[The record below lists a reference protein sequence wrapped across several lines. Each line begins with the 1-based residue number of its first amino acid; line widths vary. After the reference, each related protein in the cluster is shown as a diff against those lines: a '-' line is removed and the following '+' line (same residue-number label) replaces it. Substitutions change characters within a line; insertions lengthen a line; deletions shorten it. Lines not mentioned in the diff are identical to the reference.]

1 MTSAAPAPL
10 ARRLSALARTLTIG
24 VRTDPDG
31 RASLTPRGELVHGCA
46 GVLTT
51 ALARLPAGIGR
62 VDLDMAAVT
71 FMDSAGLEFLDV
83 LDAFGRT
90 APARVTATG
99 WTGQPRRVL
108 ELAGLDTTDPLDPIG
123 RAVPPPRGPGSCAQA
138 PAPDASTTDPPLAR
152 APRTPAL
159 LALVPSA
166 VADERTE
173 RLLELEQEVRQLRR
187 ALVSRPVIDQAR
199 GILMAAHACTPQQ
212 AWDILREASQR
223 SNTKLRTVAAAV
235 TAGAQPGGPAPPEEI
250 RAALR
255 SAVVR
260 TTGTGPAGPVAG

>member
-46 GVLTT
+46 DVLATT
-51 ALARLPAGIGR
+51 LARLPAGMGR

-83 LDAFGRT
+83 LDAYGRT

-108 ELAGLDTTDPLDPIG
+108 ELAGLDTTDPLG
-123 RAVPPPRGPGSCAQA
+123 RTVPPPREPESCEQA
-138 PAPDASTTDPPLAR
+138 PATEAPTADPPLAR
-152 APRTPAL
+152 ARRTPAL
-159 LALVPSA
+159 PAPVPSA

-173 RLLELEQEVRQLRR
+173 RLLELEEEVRQLRR

-235 TAGAQPGGPAPPEEI
+235 TAGAQPDGPAPPEEI

-260 TTGTGPAGPVAG
+260 TTGTGPAGPVAR

>member
-51 ALARLPAGIGR
+51 ALARLPARTGR

-83 LDAFGRT
+83 LDAYGRT

-108 ELAGLDTTDPLDPIG
+108 ELAGLDTTDPLS
-123 RAVPPPRGPGSCAQA
+123 RTLPPPRGPEPCAQA
-138 PAPDASTTDPPLAR
+138 PATDAPAADPPLAR
-152 APRTPAL
+152 AARMPAP
-159 LALVPSA
+159 VPSA

-199 GILMAAHACTPQQ
+199 GILMAAHACTAQQ

-235 TAGAQPGGPAPPEEI
+235 TAGARPDGPAPPEEI

-260 TTGTGPAGPVAG
+260 TTGTGPAGPVTR